1 MKMKPAEVIVSP
13 EHLIV
18 RKKRDGRC
26 VYSREGKRALVEACL
41 RPGVSVARIALLH
54 GVNAN
59 VLRKWITHH
68 HQWQDKTDSVH
79 STHAIDSANPSS
91 PVNVTPPA
99 LRSTPSNIPALLP
112 VQITPDT
119 DHPSAFPAAP
129 VSAANAG
136 SPMVIEFYGARILID
151 HEPDRGAL
159 MRVLDCL
166 RLLATTS

>member
-13 EHLIV
+13 EHLVV

-68 HQWQDKTDSVH
+68 HQWQDNTDSVH
-79 STHAIDSANPSS
+79 TSHIIESSNPSS
-91 PVNVTPPA
+91 PANATPPTSQ
-99 LRSTPSNIPALLP
+99 STPSNIPALVP
-112 VQITPDT
+112 VQITPDANG
-119 DHPSAFPAAP
+119 SSVSCAAA
-129 VSAANAG
+129 VSAAHT
-136 SPMVIEFYGARILID
+136 SPMVIELYGARILID
-151 HEPDRGAL
+151 GEFNREAL

-166 RLLATTS
+166 RLVAIAS